1 MLINSI
7 VYFNLLT
14 LNTYYPINKVNSNSK
29 FIKGNK
35 IIEYNNCV
43 FYNNKCGHPIKDLY
57 QILNKYN
64 NIFQDEFNISLKEAI
79 EKISELDYYSILS
92 ENEIMV
98 DIKNIGEVFIIGTP
112 IGENRCRLFIFN
124 NLPVYKKTTLYIKLK
139 LMMNKINV
147 LTK

>member
-29 FIKGNK
+29 VMLGNK

-57 QILNKYN
+57 QTLNKYN
-64 NIFQDEFNISLKEAI
+64 NIFEDEFNIPLADAI
-79 EKISELDYYSILS
+79 EKISKLEYYSVLS
-92 ENEIMV
+92 ENEIMI
-98 DIKNIGEVFIIGTP
+98 DIKNIGEVFIIGTS
-112 IGENRCRLFIFN
+112 ITENRCRLFIFN
-124 NLPVYKKTTLYIKLK
+124 NIPVYKKTTLYIKLK
-139 LMMNKINV
+139 LIINKINV
-147 LTK
+147 LNK

>member
-79 EKISELDYYSILS
+79 EKISELEYYSIIS

-139 LMMNKINV
+139 LMRNKINV